1 MTDSLKLAE
10 MQRTSIEFER
20 QRHLA
25 NWFIK
30 SSPHMATPTSP
41 MNGSGAPS
49 TNGAAN
55 SSSSTT
61 QQQQQQIITTSSGNG
76 TKNGTITTT
85 NPLFFIMPN
94 SSNGNHHHSSSHHQ
108 ASATVAVTAANVVGN
123 SSGGGATP
131 SGKQTGVGV
140 GGGGVSASSHHS
152 HHHPG
157 MGAQEGRKPK
167 LRRFNS
173 HDTSANMFS
182 VADFENARLARRNEI
197 ELKQRMQQQ
206 RMKMNSLSS
215 GGDCSTGDSKGSK
228 YSNDSQT
235 DPLPAEVFLDR
246 YSLPRVVRISY
257 KMKFSHETLQSSS
270 SNGSSTST
278 QSSTASSSAS
288 VGQSNNNNNNNHHH
302 HNQHHHNANNGN
314 GNNNNK
320 SNSDFLKEN
329 GELFLLYRL
338 IQQRHIYHG
347 HNAKT
352 GVAHRKKGVMIPQ
365 EFPGYFSLIN
375 EKGVPTATL
384 YTTLIQLVRE
394 RVYKFV
400 SVDNLPA
407 FTESQSAEGYA
418 ARPQYIK
425 TTARGGQV
433 FRLLAVFEDG
443 KQQDSS
449 ASSNKISSNSG
460 REKEK
465 GRYAQLLNENR
476 QVLYVS
482 LSTKGKFY
490 EIEPGVPQILQKINS
505 NSEAQSKKVNPD
517 CVHRITALIA
527 PNKELPMTIRYIS
540 GPTGT
545 ANSIPENLTISRI
558 TMENV
563 VIACP
568 IESVEAQNPLHLR
581 KLHIT
586 PEMILVKYLLGF
598 ENEQR
603 MLANQNV
610 QNILK
615 FCQFNCDQFLK
626 MVEVE
631 VLHRP
636 ERSGSKSRVDGLK
649 ILKPLNF
656 PKLLRREKTSIAHE
670 KEDSIIFL
678 SKNDLANME
687 AKDEQKQS
695 SSSGHNRISEKM
707 KVFQSTKKKWFR
719 RNDKHTSLTSLDL
732 DVQAKRMS
740 MERYNDMSKML
751 QERFGANLETES
763 ISERSTSEIGI
774 TDQTDSKKPPLQKS
788 LSLQEVDLVGKPD
801 LLPKNFTE
809 SNDTMN
815 DHEQDYDGDGDVENK
830 PPQSFITQKLYTE
843 FYVKTRQYS
852 KSSSSLHQLLHF
864 SVPQKMNV
872 IETKNKNQLKEPKT
886 PTSKKLE
893 FNIGEEVTTT
903 GFNAASPSAILD
915 DLPYS
920 SVRDS
925 LLLSSDESSNE
936 LCSPNPAN
944 MALNLIDHTKE
955 NIYAEICHGD
965 TVTITNANSGFRIE
979 SFSTNNQ
986 TTSTSIGVSDY
997 GSVAGPSAVSRVQIN
1012 CSNSPV
1018 LGSRPNINR
1027 SSTTATTT
1035 VEEDNIYNTLK

>member
-30 SSPHMATPTSP
+30 SSPHMASPTSP
-41 MNGSGAPS
+41 INGSGAPPS
-49 TNGAAN
+49 TQGAAN
-55 SSSSTT
+55 SSPSATT
-61 QQQQQQIITTSSGNG
+61 QVTTTTSSGNG

-94 SSNGNHHHSSSHHQ
+94 GNHPHPHPHPHPSTTT
-108 ASATVAVTAANVVGN
+108 ATTNG
-123 SSGGGATP
+123 ST
-131 SGKQTGVGV
+131 GV
-140 GGGGVSASSHHS
+140 GGGVVGVGPSSSS

-257 KMKFSHETLQSSS
+257 AKKFSHETLQSSS

-278 QSSTASSSAS
+278 QSSNASSSAS
-288 VGQSNNNNNNNHHH
+288 VGQSNSNNNNNNNHNHH
-302 HNQHHHNANNGN
+302 HNTNG
-314 GNNNNK
+314 GGSNNNK
-320 SNSDFLKEN
+320 SNSGSDFIKEN

-375 EKGVPTATL
+375 DKGVPTATL

-449 ASSNKISSNSG
+449 ASTNKISSGSG

-505 NSEAQSKKVNPD
+505 FESQQTKKVNPD

-527 PNKELPMTIRYIS
+527 PNKEPPMTIRYIS
-540 GPTGT
+540 GPPGT
-545 ANSIPENLTISRI
+545 ASAIPENLTISRI

-568 IESVEAQNPLHLR
+568 IENVEAQNPLHLR

-586 PEMILVKYLLGF
+586 PDMVLVKYLLGF

-631 VLHRP
+631 ILHRP

-687 AKDEQKQS
+687 AKEDQKQS
-695 SSSGHNRISEKM
+695 SSSSSGQNRISEKM

-751 QERFGANLETES
+751 QERFGANIETES
-763 ISERSTSEIGI
+763 ISGRSTSEIGI
-774 TDQTDSKKPPLQKS
+774 TDTGESKNPPLQKS
-788 LSLQEVDLVGKPD
+788 RSLQEVDLVGKPD
-801 LLPKNFTE
+801 LLPKNFNE
-809 SNDTMN
+809 SSDTMN
-815 DHEQDYDGDGDVENK
+815 DHDESDDLENK
-830 PPQSFITQKLYTE
+830 PPQSSFITQKLYTE

-872 IETKNKNQLKEPKT
+872 IEAKKNQSKEPKT

-893 FNIGEEVTTT
+893 FNIGEEVSTVAFDGPPTT
-903 GFNAASPSAILD
+903 ILD

-944 MALNLIDHTKE
+944 MALHLIDQDHDQIKE
-955 NIYAEICHGD
+955 NIYAEICHGVGD
-965 TVTITNANSGFRIE
+965 TVTITSANNGFRIE
-979 SFSTNNQ
+979 SYSSTSNNQ
-986 TTSTSIGVSDY
+986 HEGATNSTSIGVIPASADY
-997 GSVAGPSAVSRVQIN
+997 GSVAGPSAISRVQIN

-1018 LGSRPNINR
+1018 LGGNSSSNKSKL
-1027 SSTTATTT
+1027 SSTNRLS
-1035 VEEDNIYNTLK
+1035 EEVDNIYNTLK

>member
-1 MTDSLKLAE
+1 
-10 MQRTSIEFER
+10 
-20 QRHLA
+20 
-25 NWFIK
+25 
-30 SSPHMATPTSP
+30 
-41 MNGSGAPS
+41 
-49 TNGAAN
+49 
-55 SSSSTT
+55 
-61 QQQQQQIITTSSGNG
+61 
-76 TKNGTITTT
+76 
-85 NPLFFIMPN
+85 
-94 SSNGNHHHSSSHHQ
+94 
-108 ASATVAVTAANVVGN
+108 
-123 SSGGGATP
+123 
-131 SGKQTGVGV
+131 
-140 GGGGVSASSHHS
+140 
-152 HHHPG
+152 
-157 MGAQEGRKPK
+157 
-167 LRRFNS
+167 
-173 HDTSANMFS
+173 
-182 VADFENARLARRNEI
+182 
-197 ELKQRMQQQ
+197 
-206 RMKMNSLSS
+206 
-215 GGDCSTGDSKGSK
+215 
-228 YSNDSQT
+228 
-235 DPLPAEVFLDR
+235 
-246 YSLPRVVRISY
+246 
-257 KMKFSHETLQSSS
+257 
-270 SNGSSTST
+270 
-278 QSSTASSSAS
+278 
-288 VGQSNNNNNNNHHH
+288 
-302 HNQHHHNANNGN
+302 
-314 GNNNNK
+314 
-320 SNSDFLKEN
+320 
-329 GELFLLYRL
+329 
-338 IQQRHIYHG
+338 
-347 HNAKT
+347 
-352 GVAHRKKGVMIPQ
+352 MIPQ

-375 EKGVPTATL
+375 DKGVPTATL

-407 FTESQSAEGYA
+407 FTESQSSEGGYA

-449 ASSNKISSNSG
+449 GSSNKISNNSG

-505 NSEAQSKKVNPD
+505 SDSQQKKINPD
-517 CVHRITALIA
+517 CVHRITTLIA

-540 GPTGT
+540 GPSGT
-545 ANSIPENLTISRI
+545 ANSIPENVTINRI

-568 IESVEAQNPLHLR
+568 IENVEAQNPLHLR

-586 PEMILVKYLLGF
+586 PEMVLVKYLLGF

-631 VLHRP
+631 ILHRP

-687 AKDEQKQS
+687 SKEEHKQS
-695 SSSGHNRISEKM
+695 TSAGAAGHNRISEKM

-774 TDQTDSKKPPLQKS
+774 TNTAGDTKNPPLQKS
-788 LSLQEVDLVGKPD
+788 RSLQELDLVGKPD

-809 SNDTMN
+809 STDTMN
-815 DHEQDYDGDGDVENK
+815 QELQDHQNDDNDDLENK

-864 SVPQKMNV
+864 SVPQKMNI
-872 IETKNKNQLKEPKT
+872 IETKKNQSKEPKT
-886 PTSKKLE
+886 IPTSRKLE
-893 FNIGEEVTTT
+893 FNIGEKVTTSP
-903 GFNAASPSAILD
+903 GFDVAAISPTAILD

-944 MALNLIDHTKE
+944 MALHLIDHDRDQDHDHTKE
-955 NIYAEICHGD
+955 NIYAEICHTGGD
-965 TVTITNANSGFRIE
+965 TVTITNANNGFRIE
-979 SFSTNNQ
+979 SFSSSLMSHQ
-986 TTSTSIGVSDY
+986 QPQSTTSTSIGAAADY
-997 GSVAGPSAVSRVQIN
+997 GSVAAGPSAVSRVQIN

-1018 LGSRPNINR
+1018 LGNSNKSNR
-1027 SSTTATTT
+1027 SS
-1035 VEEDNIYNTLK
+1035 EEVDNIYNTLK